1 MSYVDTKI
9 IECSRASS
17 EQQKGN
23 NMDNPALFT
32 NKINTRKQTL
42 TEWIKYNP
50 APKPIESVDD
60 WEDYIQSLENSAGL
74 EEDNPF

>member
-32 NKINTRKQTL
+32 NKL
-42 TEWIKYNP
+42 G
-50 APKPIESVDD
+50 ES
-60 WEDYIQSLENSAGL
+60 I
-74 EEDNPF
+74 